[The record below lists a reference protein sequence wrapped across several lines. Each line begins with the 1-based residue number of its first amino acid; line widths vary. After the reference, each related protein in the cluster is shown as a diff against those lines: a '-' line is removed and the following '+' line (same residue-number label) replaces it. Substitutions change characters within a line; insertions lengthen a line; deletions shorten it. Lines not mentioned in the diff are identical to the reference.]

1 MLSEKDKAQLQA
13 DRQMLRQWLAGD
25 RSTPLLLPRREAYP
39 ATAVLFPSLG
49 SHIWFHARYVLMM
62 LIGKLPWSRVKVV
75 LYRRM
80 KMKIGTGV
88 YIAPW
93 VFFDGMFPNLIEL
106 EDGCFLGGG
115 CRILAHEQNHAG
127 FRIGRVRIGA
137 RSIVGAF
144 SLVRGGVSL
153 GADTITGMGSV
164 VCKDVPA
171 GRTALGNPARI
182 VRGEAADA

>member
-1 MLSEKDKAQLQA
+1 MRNESDKAQLPA
-13 DRQMLRQWLAGD
+13 DREMLKQWLTGD

-49 SHIWFHARYVLMM
+49 SHIWFHTRYVLMT

-75 LYRRM
+75 LYRGM
-80 KMKIGTGV
+80 KMKIGPDV

-106 EDGCFLGGG
+106 EDGCFIGGG
-115 CRILAHEQNHAG
+115 CKILAHEQNRAG

-137 RSIVGAF
+137 QSIIGAF
-144 SLVRGGVSL
+144 SIVRGGVSI
-153 GADTITGMGSV
+153 GAGATTGMGSV

-171 GRTALGNPARI
+171 GRVALGNPARV